1 MAATTPRVIA
11 FWGAFLN
18 VLIKCIA
25 ALGFATPARMKGAAP
40 RPAAGHATVPAQA
53 VATRSFA
60 GAAPRGGDPAR
71 GHAAPAHS
79 ASRVV
84 LPAPRSSERGRS
96 LPPTMKQRIRAEAH
110 GTSPSSRSIAVPADG
125 LGDVA
130 AVAAATAGAAEQ
142 AATAGRAG
150 RRRDRALCG

>member
-1 MAATTPRVIA
+1 MAATTSRVTA

-25 ALGFATPARMKGAAP
+25 ALGFATPARMKAATS
-40 RPAAGHATVPAQA
+40 RQAAGTATVPAQA
-53 VATRSFA
+53 VATRA
-60 GAAPRGGDPAR
+60 IAAAAPVGGS
-71 GHAAPAHS
+71 AAPPMPAG
-79 ASRVV
+79 RVL

-110 GTSPSSRSIAVPADG
+110 GSSPSSRSIAVSAERLSD
-125 LGDVA
+125 A
-130 AVAAATAGAAEQ
+130 AAATAAAVGAVDESALDGK
-142 AATAGRAG
+142 AAADRAT